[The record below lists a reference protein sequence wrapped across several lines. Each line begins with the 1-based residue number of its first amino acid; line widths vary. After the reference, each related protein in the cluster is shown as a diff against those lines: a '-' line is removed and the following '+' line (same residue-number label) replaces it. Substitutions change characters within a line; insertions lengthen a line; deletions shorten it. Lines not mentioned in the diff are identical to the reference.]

1 MSRANPASH
10 GNANLEIAVA
20 AAGILFVAAGLLA
33 NQSWWDDHFLPV
45 FFFSHEKYVLAE
57 RLVRIAAVALGV
69 FLIVILRPIIGRM
82 ARRMRAGEIAAGT
95 LRILL
100 AIGLAIAVTEF
111 TMRHDFAFAAAEIQ
125 PGEEPIRQPDPRL
138 GWVFKPAHDGSTIVS
153 GREIAYAIDM
163 HGYRVPSHSL
173 PVDPNS
179 PSVVFTGESIIAGYG
194 LNWDETIPAQVGA
207 ALDLQAAN
215 IAVFGYANDQAYLR
229 LAAELPRFRQP
240 RAVVSLF
247 IPSLFARNL
256 GDDRPHLGARLNWM
270 PAIHRLWVSAL
281 FHFLVPYHSET
292 EIEQGIQATRAELI
306 ATAELAR
313 RRGAI
318 TLVVD
323 PQFGP
328 ESATERMLRR
338 RILGESGLSYVRVA
352 LDPTW
357 HLKGDLHPDPRAAH
371 AIAMAIATRLR
382 ADLAPQASGR
392 DVPGSVPRPRAVN

>member
-1 MSRANPASH
+1 
-10 GNANLEIAVA
+10 
-20 AAGILFVAAGLLA
+20 
-33 NQSWWDDHFLPV
+33 
-45 FFFSHEKYVLAE
+45 
-57 RLVRIAAVALGV
+57 
-69 FLIVILRPIIGRM
+69 
-82 ARRMRAGEIAAGT
+82 
-95 LRILL
+95 
-100 AIGLAIAVTEF
+100 
-111 TMRHDFAFAAAEIQ
+111 
-125 PGEEPIRQPDPRL
+125 
-138 GWVFKPAHDGSTIVS
+138 
-153 GREIAYAIDM
+153 
-163 HGYRVPSHSL
+163 
-173 PVDPNS
+173 
-179 PSVVFTGESIIAGYG
+179 
-194 LNWDETIPAQVGA
+194 
-207 ALDLQAAN
+207 
-215 IAVFGYANDQAYLR
+215 
-229 LAAELPRFRQP
+229 QP